1 MACFAELSYKNM
13 TGSSQYKFG
22 ILAKIVKYL
31 RVSVF
36 LVSSVFCACLYR

>member
-1 MACFAELSYKNM
+1 M

-31 RVSVF
+31 KVSMF
-36 LVSSVFCACLYR
+36 SLLLGLTALCIQISFEPLTF